1 MRRITPGRITGRQAA
16 RAAAAQQQQHE
27 QDQLLDYM
35 YSFETEPADGSA
47 LANLLLDM
55 LVVFIADAA
64 NDLADEYALR
74 PPVEEPGLYQHDGV
88 LYRVQHSR
96 KSRLY
101 AMRLVED
108 NSFVYERGAIYRLQP
123 SDRIADVA

>member
-16 RAAAAQQQQHE
+16 KSAAAQQQQHE
-27 QDQLLDYM
+27 QDLLLDYM
-35 YSFETEPADGSA
+35 YSFETESVDGSA

-55 LVVFIADAA
+55 LAVFIVDAA

-108 NSFVYERGAIYRLQP
+108 RFVYERGAIYRLQP

>member
-1 MRRITPGRITGRQAA
+1 MRRITPGRITRRQAA
-16 RAAAAQQQQHE
+16 KAAAAQQQHE
-27 QDQLLDYM
+27 QDQLLDYV
-35 YSFETEPADGSA
+35 YSFETEAADGSA

-55 LVVFIADAA
+55 LAVFIADAA
-64 NDLADEYALR
+64 NDLTDEYALR
-74 PPVEEPGLYQHDGV
+74 PPVEEPGLYEHDGV

-96 KSRLY
+96 NSRLY
-101 AMRLVED
+101 AMRLED

>member
-16 RAAAAQQQQHE
+16 KAAAAQQQHE

-55 LVVFIADAA
+55 LALFI
-64 NDLADEYALR
+64 
-74 PPVEEPGLYQHDGV
+74 PPIRSKKARHDG
-88 LYRVQHSR
+88 LFCFPR
-96 KSRLY
+96 
-101 AMRLVED
+101 A
-108 NSFVYERGAIYRLQP
+108 
-123 SDRIADVA
+123 VAPV